1 MSEGRRKLIK
11 LKLFIYTNFVIFCR
25 SRSRHAA
32 PLPPP
37 PMHNMMHMSSEEC
50 TTVVFSFCDEQFPY
64 RTKIPGK
71 QPTLKQFK
79 DYLPKKGSFR

>member
-1 MSEGRRKLIK
+1 
-11 LKLFIYTNFVIFCR
+11 
-25 SRSRHAA
+25 
-32 PLPPP
+32 
-37 PMHNMMHMSSEEC
+37 MHMMHLSSEEC